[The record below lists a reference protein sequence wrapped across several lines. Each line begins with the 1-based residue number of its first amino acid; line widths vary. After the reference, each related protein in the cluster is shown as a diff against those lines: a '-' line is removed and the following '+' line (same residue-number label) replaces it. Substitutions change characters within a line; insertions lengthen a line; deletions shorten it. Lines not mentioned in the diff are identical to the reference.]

1 MPETLDRPASSP
13 DARLAEPVITL
24 GVEEE
29 LQVVSDDGELAAHDM
44 ARGQREHPDRMG
56 TSSSEVHQCA
66 LEIQTPVCATPDEA
80 VRSLRAMRAVAA
92 DRAQGQGH
100 RVLSAA
106 VHPFSRWADQAM
118 NSDPEAFPHY
128 SRLLQ
133 EYGDISRSTVSFGMH
148 VHLAPTRPEFR
159 MPVMNRLRNVL
170 PDVMALTANA
180 PFFQGRDTGLQSW
193 RHSLL
198 GRYPR
203 MGIPDIWESEDLYWS
218 YVERLRTAGSM
229 DAGMG
234 LWEDIRIHH
243 KYGTLEVRI
252 ADAVHSLDRVWLV
265 VALLQAEVATL
276 EVELAAGVAPK
287 PIPRPLLEDSKW
299 RARRRGTRA
308 EMFDWASDKAMGF
321 EERMGRWLRRLAP
334 AATRLGFKDRLGS
347 EMFTALQ
354 EGTPA
359 DQQLEWF
366 RTGGFANVVDQLV
379 LATAAPTSW
388 RSTSSWEA

>member
-1 MPETLDRPASSP
+1 MPETLDRPVVSP
-13 DARLAEPVITL
+13 DAYRAEPVITL

-29 LQVVSDDGELAAHDM
+29 LQVVGDDGELVPHDM
-44 ARGQREHPDRMG
+44 ARGQREYPDLMG

-66 LEIQTPVCATPDEA
+66 LEIQTPVCMTPDEA
-80 VRSLRAMRAVAA
+80 VRSLQAMRAVAA
-92 DRAQGQGH
+92 HRAQAQGQ

-106 VHPFSRWADQAM
+106 LHPFSRWADQAL
-118 NSDPEAFPHY
+118 NSDAEHFPHY
-128 SRLLQ
+128 SRLLH
-133 EYGDISRSTVSFGMH
+133 EYGDISRSAVSFGMH
-148 VHLAPTRPEFR
+148 VHLAPTKPELR

-170 PDVMALTANA
+170 PDIMALTANA

-203 MGIPDIWESEDLYWS
+203 MGIPDIWASEGEYWAH
-218 YVERLRTAGSM
+218 VERLRAAGSM

-276 EVELAAGVAPK
+276 EAELVTGAAPR

-299 RARRRGTRA
+299 RARRRGVNA
-308 EMFDWASDKAMGF
+308 EMFDWVSDKPMSF
-321 EERMGRWLRRLAP
+321 EDRMDRWLRRLAP
-334 AATRLGFKDRLGS
+334 AAARLGFKDRLNG
-347 EMFTALQ
+347 EMFTALH
-354 EGTPA
+354 EGAPA
-359 DQQLEWF
+359 DQQREWF
-366 RTGGFANVVDQLV
+366 RAGGFANVVDQLV
-379 LATAAPTSW
+379 LATAAPASW
-388 RSTSSWEA
+388 RSTSNLGA